1 MIKLLDI
8 AKYFLGK
15 GEIPTDGTLADFTM
29 GNGNDTLFLCSLVPE
44 GSVYAFDIQPEAVE
58 NTRARLEENGVN
70 NAELILDS
78 HANAGNYIKT
88 LIHGGM
94 FNLGYRPGGDKNVHT
109 MHESTL
115 KAVETAMG
123 LLAPGA
129 VLVVSVY
136 PGHSEGRTEGEMLT
150 ERLAACD
157 KKEYNVAVYRL
168 INAEDSPFIIAIQKN
183 KVKAGGN
190 AK

>member
-1 MIKLLDI
+1 
-8 AKYFLGK
+8 
-15 GEIPTDGTLADFTM
+15 M
-29 GNGNDTLFLCSLVPE
+29 GNGNDTVFLCSFVPD
-44 GSVYAFDIQPEAVE
+44 GMVYAFDIQPEAVE
-58 NTRARLEENGVN
+58 NTRARLEENN
-70 NAELILDS
+70 LKNAKLILDS
-78 HANAGNYIKT
+78 HANAKSYIKT
-88 LIHGGM
+88 PIHGGM

-115 KAVETAMG
+115 KAVESAME

-136 PGHSEGRTEGEMLT
+136 PGHSEGKTEGEMLT
-150 ERLAACD
+150 EKLAACN

-183 KVKAGGN
+183 KVKTGGN
-190 AK
+190 TK

>member
-8 AKYFLGK
+8 AKYFLQK
-15 GEIPTDGTLADFTM
+15 GEIPCDGVLADFTM
-29 GNGNDTLFLCSLVPE
+29 GNGNDTLFLASLVPQ
-44 GSVYAFDIQPEAVE
+44 GKVYAFDIQPEAVE
-58 NTRARLEENGVN
+58 NTGVRLAENNVE

-78 HANAGNYIKT
+78 HANSEKYINCQ
-88 LIHGGM
+88 IHGGM

-115 KAVETAMG
+115 KAVETAMN
-123 LLAPGA
+123 LLLPGA

-136 PGHSEGRTEGEMLT
+136 PGHTEGKTEGDMLT
-150 ERLAACD
+150 EKLAMCD
-157 KKEYNVAVYRL
+157 KREYNVAVYRL

-183 KVKAGGN
+183 KLK
-190 AK
+190 K

>member
-15 GEIPTDGTLADFTM
+15 GEIPADGILADFTM

-44 GSVYAFDIQPEAVE
+44 GMVYAFDIQPEAVE
-58 NTRARLEENGVN
+58 NTRKRLSVNGVE

-78 HANAGNYIKT
+78 HANAGKYIKT
-88 LIHGGM
+88 PIHGGM

-115 KAVETAMG
+115 KAVETAME

-136 PGHSEGRTEGEMLT
+136 PGHSEGKTEGEMLT
-150 ERLAACD
+150 EKLARCD

-183 KVKAGGN
+183 KLKNTGGN
-190 AK
+190 T

>member
-8 AKYFLGK
+8 AKYFLQK
-15 GEIPTDGTLADFTM
+15 GEIPADGILADFTM

-44 GSVYAFDIQPEAVE
+44 GRVYAFDIQPEAVE
-58 NTRARLEENGVN
+58 NTKARLEENGVT

-78 HANAGNYIKT
+78 HANAGNYIKNS
-88 LIHGGM
+88 IHGGM

-115 KAVETAMG
+115 KAVEDAMN

-136 PGHSEGRTEGEMLT
+136 PGHDEGKTEGEMLT
-150 ERLAACD
+150 EKLTLCD
-157 KKEYNVAVYRL
+157 KTEFNVAVYRL
-168 INAEDSPFIIAIQKN
+168 INAQDSPFIIAIQKN
-183 KVKAGGN
+183 RRKH
-190 AK
+190 